1 MVKDMSL
8 STKGP
13 VEECL
18 YSTLHI
24 SICPLLGQS
33 GGGLDDIGIVS
44 KGASGSSLL

>member
-1 MVKDMSL
+1 MAKDMSL

-18 YSTLHI
+18 YSTLRS

-33 GGGLDDIGIVS
+33 GGGLDVLVS
-44 KGASGSSLL
+44 KGASGSSLV